1 MRSTETNADAG
12 PGALTLT
19 IADGA
24 FEFTATLLPEDA
36 PRTVE
41 TVRDLLPLR
50 TELMHVRW
58 SGHAT
63 WMNIDDVDLPD
74 VPRENH
80 TVYPSRGD
88 LLLYPGFRNEQEIL
102 LACGPTCFKSP
113 AGELAGNHFA
123 TLAASR
129 EQLQE
134 LELLTLE
141 EGMQDITVRLPE
153 GNPTD

>member
-63 WMNIDDVDLPD
+63 WMNIDDVDLPEI
-74 VPRENH
+74 PRENH

-102 LACGPTCFKSP
+102 FPCGPTCFKSP

-123 TLAASR
+123 TVDATRPELR
-129 EQLQE
+129 ELEELTLQE
-134 LELLTLE
+134 GVQPITLAL
-141 EGMQDITVRLPE
+141 D
-153 GNPTD
+153 